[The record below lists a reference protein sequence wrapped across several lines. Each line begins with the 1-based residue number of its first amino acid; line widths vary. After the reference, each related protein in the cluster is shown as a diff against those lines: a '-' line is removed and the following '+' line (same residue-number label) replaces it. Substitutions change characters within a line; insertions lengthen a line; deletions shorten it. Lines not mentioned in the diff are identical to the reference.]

1 MTSPTF
7 PYVEIA
13 PGIGAWL
20 VGADTCDLI
29 PDHIIMQV
37 ANDPLAIA
45 MMRAGYPVA
54 VVEDLMDGSAHGA
67 H

>member
-1 MTSPTF
+1 MPSPTF

-29 PDHIIMQV
+29 PDRIIMQV
-37 ANDPLAIA
+37 ANNPVAMA

-54 VVEDLMDGSAHGA
+54 VVEDMQVSGA
-67 H
+67 GNA